1 MHRTFAGAKNFN
13 GNISSWNTE
22 SLRSLRRTFDG
33 ARAFNKDISNW
44 DVAEVT
50 NFTRTFKNAG
60 EFDQNLTS
68 WNVEHY
74 AQTPILF
81 APILS
86 SNKQPCWGFNGCPS
100 GPNLTSTNPSDNS
113 FGVNTSLNLTLTFDK
128 DIRASET
135 SGNIA
140 LHKSDGT
147 LVKQY
152 SNDSLNISGKVIT
165 LPAELIAN
173 TDYYLLIEPKI
184 IESSNGISYKGI
196 TDKTELNFSTYSND
210 SVAPVI
216 TSQSPEDNATDVSTS
231 DPTVEIIFSE
241 NVVRGSGN
249 ISLYN
254 YSTDALI
261 RSFNMSNE
269 TDISISRN
277 EMSISFR
284 ASAQQKNESL
294 TLSLLQFA

>member
-1 MHRTFAGAKNFN
+1 M
-13 GNISSWNTE
+13 
-22 SLRSLRRTFDG
+22 
-33 ARAFNKDISNW
+33 
-44 DVAEVT
+44 
-50 NFTRTFKNAG
+50 
-60 EFDQNLTS
+60 
-68 WNVEHY
+68 
-74 AQTPILF
+74 
-81 APILS
+81 
-86 SNKQPCWGFNGCPS
+86 
-100 GPNLTSTNPSDNS
+100 
-113 FGVNTSLNLTLTFDK
+113 
-128 DIRASET
+128 
-135 SGNIA
+135 
-140 LHKSDGT
+140 
-147 LVKQY
+147 
-152 SNDSLNISGKVIT
+152 NISGKVIT

-277 EMSISFR
+277 EMSISLR
-284 ASAQQKNESL
+284 DTDGSILINDGIQYYIC
-294 TLSLLQFA
+294 LLYTSPSPRDSR

>member
-1 MHRTFAGAKNFN
+1 M
-13 GNISSWNTE
+13 
-22 SLRSLRRTFDG
+22 
-33 ARAFNKDISNW
+33 
-44 DVAEVT
+44 
-50 NFTRTFKNAG
+50 
-60 EFDQNLTS
+60 
-68 WNVEHY
+68 
-74 AQTPILF
+74 
-81 APILS
+81 
-86 SNKQPCWGFNGCPS
+86 
-100 GPNLTSTNPSDNS
+100 
-113 FGVNTSLNLTLTFDK
+113 TFDK

-135 SGNIA
+135 TGNIA
-140 LHKSDGT
+140 LHKSDDT

-152 SNDSLNISGKVIT
+152 SNDSLNISDKVIT
-165 LPAELIAN
+165 LPTTLLTAN

-261 RSFNMSNE
+261 RSFNMSNT
-269 TDISISRN
+269 TDISISC
-277 EMSISFR
+277 
-284 ASAQQKNESL
+284 
-294 TLSLLQFA
+294 LLYTSPSPRDGT